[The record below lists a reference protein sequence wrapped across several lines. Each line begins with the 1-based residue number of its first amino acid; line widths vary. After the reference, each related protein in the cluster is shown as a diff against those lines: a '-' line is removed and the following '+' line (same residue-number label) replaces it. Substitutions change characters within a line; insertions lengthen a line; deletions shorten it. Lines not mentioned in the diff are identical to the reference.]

1 MDVKNSSLPISP
13 ELLKYCY
20 NSSITKM
27 ESKVNIVF
35 WVEGVI
41 LGIVAVLGIIGNI
54 LTIIVLARISLNNVF
69 NQLILAL
76 CVTDCFFNVFSL
88 IEYSA
93 KKAFGFISYDTPIYK
108 DLWPKFIY
116 PLHNITFTC
125 SLFITLSVAI
135 ERYIAVCHPFLIH
148 HRFQN
153 SQRSVKKRTCQ
164 YLLPTILGSILVNV
178 PKFFEFKVKE
188 VSVPEYSK
196 SIFPTNLRL
205 SNMYQVYYINWTR
218 AFFTAFIPF
227 ILLILLNGKIVNQI
241 KKADKF
247 ISESTNSQKSETK
260 LARILVLL
268 VFSFLICNLGKVV
281 LNIYDIHMLG
291 TIEACSQAQLTFK
304 SPFWVVIMISVN
316 HLLFVMNS
324 STNLI
329 LFSVIGTQFKM
340 TLLTILRL
348 RSVPK
353 QTIRKNYVLND
364 NPHVKTHFDKN
375 SFKSTYN
382 HSVRTTNIDLC

>member
-93 KKAFGFISYDTPIYK
+93 KKAFGFISYDTPI
-108 DLWPKFIY
+108 LQR
-116 PLHNITFTC
+116 PL
-125 SLFITLSVAI
+125 AK
-135 ERYIAVCHPFLIH
+135 RYIAVCHPFLIH

-353 QTIRKNYVLND
+353 TNQK
-364 NPHVKTHFDKN
+364 VK
-375 SFKSTYN
+375 
-382 HSVRTTNIDLC
+382 